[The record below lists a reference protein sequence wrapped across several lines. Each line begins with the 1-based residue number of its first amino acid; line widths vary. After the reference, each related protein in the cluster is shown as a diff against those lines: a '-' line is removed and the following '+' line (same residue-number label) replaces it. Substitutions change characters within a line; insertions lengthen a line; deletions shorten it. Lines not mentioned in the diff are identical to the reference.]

1 MKYAFLLTVHT
12 DYNQLERLVTVLKR
26 IGDIIIHVDKKTDID
41 YYRKV
46 CDLSKVE
53 NPILGRIYL
62 TNERINC
69 AWGGYSQCEVQCL
82 LLSKCFEIGEY
93 ERVFFL
99 SGLDYPLLGKK
110 KFEEFFDVQKNK
122 EFVCGWNLTKGG
134 NKRQLKRVELY
145 HFFRNI
151 PLPPKNLF
159 RLGVIVG
166 TRVLLKLIGIRKA
179 PYIRLKNGRKN
190 DVFFGGQWSS
200 LTYEC
205 AKYVLHE
212 MQTNKRLVKY
222 FKTSYAPDELLI
234 PTIVFNSKF
243 AQNAMPI
250 SNENYNFKNLT
261 PLHYLNYTD
270 CIWSYDENDF
280 DTIMNS
286 RKVFVRKVVS
296 GKSEKLI
303 EMINKTF

>member
-1 MKYAFLLTVHT
+1 M
-12 DYNQLERLVTVLKR
+12 
-26 IGDIIIHVDKKTDID
+26 
-41 YYRKV
+41 
-46 CDLSKVE
+46 
-53 NPILGRIYL
+53 
-62 TNERINC
+62 
-69 AWGGYSQCEVQCL
+69 
-82 LLSKCFEIGEY
+82 
-93 ERVFFL
+93 
-99 SGLDYPLLGKK
+99 K

-145 HFFRNI
+145 HFFRDI
-151 PLPPKNLF
+151 PFRHRYL
-159 RLGVIVG
+159 RLGVVAG
-166 TRVLLKLIGIRKA
+166 TRVLLKIMGVRKA
-179 PYIRLKNGRKN
+179 PYIRLRNGRKV

-205 AKYVLHE
+205 AKNVLQE

-234 PTIVFNSKF
+234 PTIVFNSSY
-243 AQNAMPI
+243 AQNAIPI
-250 SNENYNFKNLT
+250 PNEYNGLKNLT

-270 CIWSYDENDF
+270 CIWSYDESDF

-286 RKVFVRKVVS
+286 GKVFVRKVVS

-303 EMINKTF
+303 DMINLTFK